1 MDEVIADMEN
11 KKKQAKEKGKDK
23 SMNLLRCR
31 AVDDIRGHWG
41 RMCTRLG
48 RARSRKGISVEKLAR
63 DVSHSLSPPS
73 PAAPVCAWSLPP
85 FRRCYALMARCFSV
99 LLFRLLFL
107 ALLTLCATTDSGAGG
122 W

>member
-1 MDEVIADMEN
+1 MEN

-63 DVSHSLSPPS
+63 DVSHSLSPLP
-73 PAAPVCAWSLPP
+73 PAAPVLCLF
-85 FRRCYALMARCFSV
+85 FRCSFAALM
-99 LLFRLLFL
+99 L
-107 ALLTLCATTDSGAGG
+107 
-122 W
+122 

>member
-63 DVSHSLSPPS
+63 DVSHSLSPPG
-73 PAAPVCAWSLPP
+73 PAAPVCACS
-85 FRRCYALMARCFSV
+85 FAV
-99 LLFRLLFL
+99 LSPVVL
-107 ALLTLCATTDSGAGG
+107 
-122 W
+122 